1 MCENNERV
9 KQNKYL
15 DTLINKP
22 YEYGFYTKIESV
34 YFPKGLSAKIIKLIS
49 KIKQEPTYLTN
60 FRLKAYEKWIK
71 NESRNNIIRRDVF
84 EGIEASSEAD
94 MIKDF
99 KYPIDFNP
107 EKMLDISIQYYID
120 IKTKYKI
127 MKQKFIKQTER
138 NYRTKFDTYLT

>member
-1 MCENNERV
+1 MSSKKLKNKDKKLERDFV
-9 KQNKYL
+9 QL
-15 DTLINKP
+15 P
-22 YEYGFYTKIESV
+22 
-34 YFPKGLSAKIIKLIS
+34 
-49 KIKQEPTYLTN
+49 
-60 FRLKAYEKWIK
+60 YEKWIK

-127 MKQKFIKQTER
+127 MKQKFIKQTEK
-138 NYRTKFDTYLT
+138 NYRTRFD